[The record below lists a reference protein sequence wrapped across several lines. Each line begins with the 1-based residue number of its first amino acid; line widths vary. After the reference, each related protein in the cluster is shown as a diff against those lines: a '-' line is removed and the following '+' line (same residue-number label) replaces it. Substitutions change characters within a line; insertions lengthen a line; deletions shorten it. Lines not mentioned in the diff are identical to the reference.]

1 MSSETAPNTPAGP
14 YWVRTNTNGTHDV
27 CGRHGKTVRQ
37 YPANMVAAADADC
50 RKLQAGHAKSAKHL
64 VDAAADL
71 LEACI
76 SARMQLRVA
85 VVAHSGGLYDHENVG
100 EHIGIAKL
108 DAAIAKATGA

>member
-1 MSSETAPNTPAGP
+1 MSGKAVSNTPAGP

-37 YPANMVAAADADC
+37 YRADMVAAANADC
-50 RKLQAGHAKSAKHL
+50 RKLQAGHAKSAKQL
-64 VDAAADL
+64 TDAAPDL

-85 VVAHSGGLYDHENVG
+85 VIAHSGGLYDHENVG
-100 EHIGIAKL
+100 EHIGVAKL